1 MESKERIQGSGNV
14 SKSSLL
20 QQVRGSMVNIEKLT
34 PDNIGKVADEE
45 LSYER
50 AREIFEAEG
59 VDIDKVIVDPTRFI
73 YNVYYADYENGIYF
87 DVHLTEHLLLDK
99 HGGIAA
105 MKTMAAKNDALEKR
119 DWHTFYLRDVPCP
132 LKIFFDFQ
140 RRYKEIEPEQVYGVW
155 EEIHKNLDYEK
166 TDNGRTRCWT
176 MFLLMLRSP
185 KICRSMRTAG

>member
-1 MESKERIQGSGNV
+1 MENKERIQGSGNV

-34 PDNIGKVADEE
+34 PDNIRKVADEE

-99 HGGIAA
+99 RGGIAA
-105 MKTMAAKNDALEKR
+105 LKAMTAKNDALKKR

-132 LKIFFDFQ
+132 LKIYDFQ
-140 RRYKEIEPEQVYGVW
+140 RRYKNIEPDQVYGVW
-155 EEIHKNLDYEK
+155 EEIHKNLDYE
-166 TDNGRTRCWT
+166 NGQW
-176 MFLLMLRSP
+176 
-185 KICRSMRTAG
+185 KD

>member
-1 MESKERIQGSGNV
+1 M
-14 SKSSLL
+14 
-20 QQVRGSMVNIEKLT
+20 
-34 PDNIGKVADEE
+34 
-45 LSYER
+45 SYER

-132 LKIFFDFQ
+132 LKIYDFQ
-140 RRYKEIEPEQVYGVW
+140 RRYRDIEPDQVTAPV
-155 EEIHKNLDYEK
+155 LF
-166 TDNGRTRCWT
+166 RCDLQT
-176 MFLLMLRSP
+176 TVRCAGSTTTKAPAPAFAIMFRSHDIP
-185 KICRSMRTAG
+185 LSCRSH